1 MHDNGGKREREDADG
16 APEKRARGETLS
28 AGQRRAIEIAAAGK
42 SLARLGPAGTGKSL
56 TVRHIRDALVAQH
69 AAGRVAVT
77 ASTGAAAFLVGGRTL
92 HSFAG
97 TGAGEEP
104 QFGIM
109 YSKATRRED
118 AVKRWVATNSSV
130 RRRAGRIGRGVRP

>member
-42 SLARLGPAGTGKSL
+42 SLALLGPAGTGKSL
-56 TVRHIRDALVAQH
+56 TVRHIRDALVAKH

-77 ASTGAAAFLVGGRTL
+77 AAAGAAGCGWSWAAVFLSQPLTRSTAARRMARSQDFMERVAKTL
-92 HSFAG
+92 SF
-97 TGAGEEP
+97 
-104 QFGIM
+104 
-109 YSKATRRED
+109 
-118 AVKRWVATNSSV
+118 
-130 RRRAGRIGRGVRP
+130 